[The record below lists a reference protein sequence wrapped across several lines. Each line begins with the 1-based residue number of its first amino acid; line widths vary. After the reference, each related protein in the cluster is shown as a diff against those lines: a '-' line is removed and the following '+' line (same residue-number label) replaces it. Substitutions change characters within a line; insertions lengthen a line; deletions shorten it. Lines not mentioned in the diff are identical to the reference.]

1 MTFTHQMPVSIFNVS
16 SIVKTKHTFCPI
28 LHLQGPVTLLCNRFA
43 VPRLRE
49 MWTHELKFTIWGFFH
64 QKFGDNSVT
73 VEMFLRTL
81 QSKYDPG
88 VHAATYREGFG
99 GWSKKIELNEQQTVN
114 KVK

>member
-1 MTFTHQMPVSIFNVS
+1 MPLSISNVS
-16 SIVKTKHTFCPI
+16 SIVKNKHTFCPI
-28 LHLQGPVTLLCNRFA
+28 LHLQGPVTLLCNTFA

-49 MWTHELKFTIWGFFH
+49 ISLFGVFFH
-64 QKFGDNSVT
+64 QRFGDNSVT

-88 VHAATYREGFG
+88 VHAATYRGGFG
-99 GWSKKIELNEQQTVN
+99 GWSKKIALNEQQTVN